1 MSPPAR
7 QPKVCRYPLKRGTS
21 PQRPFTMEY
30 FLGDYMQRTATVKR
44 ITGETQIELTL
55 NLDGTGK
62 CEVENPIGFFDHML
76 KSFCKHG
83 LFDLTGSIKGD
94 LEVDQHH
101 TIEDTGIVLGECFK
115 KALGNCAGI
124 YRSGFFIYPMDET
137 LVQAAVD
144 FGGRSFLVSN
154 ANLTGNPLVS
164 LGNDGE
170 QSSFQ
175 TDCFED
181 FWQGFVNA
189 AQCNL
194 HIDVIRGRS
203 DHHKIEGSF
212 KAVSRAIRSATEIDP
227 RRNGTIPSTK
237 GVLV

>member
-1 MSPPAR
+1 M
-7 QPKVCRYPLKRGTS
+7 
-21 PQRPFTMEY
+21 
-30 FLGDYMQRTATVKR
+30 RTATVKR
-44 ITGETQIELTL
+44 TTGETQIELTL

-83 LFDLTGSIKGD
+83 LFDLSGTIKGD

-101 TIEDTGIVLGECFK
+101 TIEDTGIVLGQCFQ

-137 LVQAAVD
+137 LAQAAVD
-144 FGGRSFLVSN
+144 FGGRPYLVCNSN
-154 ANLTGNPLVS
+154 ITGIPLVS
-164 LGNDGE
+164 VSGGKE
-170 QSSFQ
+170 ASFQ

-181 FWQGFVNA
+181 FWQGFTCNA
-189 AQCNL
+189 LCNL

-203 DHHKIEGSF
+203 DHHKIEACF
-212 KAVSRAIRSATEIDP
+212 KAVSRAIRNAIEIDP
-227 RRNGTIPSTK
+227 RREGSIPSTK

>member
-1 MSPPAR
+1 M
-7 QPKVCRYPLKRGTS
+7 
-21 PQRPFTMEY
+21 
-30 FLGDYMQRTATVKR
+30 RTATITRK
-44 ITGETQIELTL
+44 TGETQITLTL

-62 CEVENPIGFFDHML
+62 CDVKNPIGFFDHML

-83 LFDLTGSIKGD
+83 LFDLSGSISGD

-115 KALGNCAGI
+115 KALGDCAGI
-124 YRSGFFIYPMDET
+124 FRSGFFIYPMDES

-144 FGGRSFLVSN
+144 FGGRPYLVNN
-154 ANLTGNPLVS
+154 ANLTGIPLVS
-164 LGNDGE
+164 VQNGKEGT
-170 QSSFQ
+170 FQ

-189 AQCNL
+189 ACCNL

-203 DHHKIEGSF
+203 DHHKIEGAF
-212 KAVSRAIRSATEIDP
+212 KAVSRAIRAAVEIDE
-227 RRNGTIPSTK
+227 RRGGAVPSTK
-237 GVLV
+237 GVI

>member
-1 MSPPAR
+1 M
-7 QPKVCRYPLKRGTS
+7 
-21 PQRPFTMEY
+21 
-30 FLGDYMQRTATVKR
+30 RTATITRK
-44 ITGETQIELTL
+44 TGETQISLTL

-62 CEVENPIGFFDHML
+62 CDVKNPIGFFDHML

-83 LFDLTGSIKGD
+83 LFDLSGSISGD

-115 KALGNCAGI
+115 KALGDCAGI
-124 YRSGFFIYPMDET
+124 FRSGFFIYPMDES

-144 FGGRSFLVSN
+144 FGGRPYLVNN
-154 ANLTGNPLVS
+154 ANLTGIPLVS
-164 LGNDGE
+164 VQNGKEGT
-170 QSSFQ
+170 FQ

-189 AQCNL
+189 ACCNL

-203 DHHKIEGSF
+203 DHHKIEGAF
-212 KAVSRAIRSATEIDP
+212 KAVSRAIRAAVEIDE
-227 RRNGTIPSTK
+227 RRGGAVPSTK
-237 GVLV
+237 GVI

>member
-1 MSPPAR
+1 M
-7 QPKVCRYPLKRGTS
+7 
-21 PQRPFTMEY
+21 
-30 FLGDYMQRTATVKR
+30 RTATVKR
-44 ITGETQIELTL
+44 RTGETQIELTL

-62 CEVENPIGFFDHML
+62 CDVKNPIGFFDHML

-83 LFDLTGSIKGD
+83 LFDLSGSISGD

-115 KALGNCAGI
+115 KALGDCAGI
-124 YRSGFFIYPMDET
+124 FRSGFFIYPMDES

-144 FGGRSFLVSN
+144 FGGRPYLVNN
-154 ANLTGNPLVS
+154 ANLTGIPLVS
-164 LGNDGE
+164 VQNGKEGT
-170 QSSFQ
+170 FQ

-189 AQCNL
+189 ACCNL

-203 DHHKIEGSF
+203 DHHKIEGAF
-212 KAVSRAIRSATEIDP
+212 KAVSRAIRAAVEIDE
-227 RRNGTIPSTK
+227 RRGGAVPSTK
-237 GVLV
+237 GVI

>member
-1 MSPPAR
+1 M
-7 QPKVCRYPLKRGTS
+7 
-21 PQRPFTMEY
+21 
-30 FLGDYMQRTATVKR
+30 RTATVER
-44 ITGETQIELTL
+44 ITGETKIKLTL

-62 CEVENPIGFFDHML
+62 CTVKNPIGFFDHML

-83 LFDLTGSIKGD
+83 LFDLSGTIEGD
-94 LEVDQHH
+94 LNVDQHH

-115 KALGNCAGI
+115 KALGDCAGI

-137 LVQAAVD
+137 LAQAAVD
-144 FGGRSFLVSN
+144 FGGRPYLVNN
-154 ANLTGNPLVS
+154 ANLTGIPLVS
-164 LGNDGE
+164 IGDDGKE
-170 QSSFQ
+170 SSFQ

-203 DHHKIEGSF
+203 DHHKIEACF
-212 KAVSRAIRSATEIDP
+212 KAVSRSIRAAVEIDL
-227 RRNGTIPSTK
+227 RRNGAVPSTK
-237 GVLV
+237 GVIV